1 MSLQDS
7 NVVRTAA
14 ELEKK
19 YNFRKLLGLGKNLE
33 TVSGQIIKVENELNN
48 MLNSLIINLGDVLDS
63 QTDISLWFYPSIP
76 TTLNEPYISWTT
88 PSDHIGD
95 LYYAQDYGYVYKY
108 TSNGWTIQTDLNL
121 INALAL
127 TNAELDVSQDHERK
141 VYFTQ
146 PIPPYSSGDWW
157 ILEDGTLKICQLGKQ
172 TGDYETNDF
181 IVSSQ
186 YVATIATKQ
195 ENTITVLKGT
205 VQEITE
211 DYVKFTD
218 LSTGGST
225 TIAGENVSTGTIKS
239 NNYAPATGSTP
250 TVGTAI
256 NLNNGTIDSKNLKLD
271 DQGNIDVQG
280 YITSGKGIL
289 TNLQFTG
296 LCNDWNAEGMADN
309 RTEFFLGFNQTFSMQ
324 TYTMKNRC
332 NFFCAGVYIPENFI
346 VESANIVINHNPV
359 MWSGNR
365 GYCRKV
371 KAYNVSNYMNKN
383 ISTAYNSEIRTYPN
397 IVFNSTNEI
406 SSAFGSSGKTFN
418 STSNEV
424 FASNDISSVFK
435 NNSGNTISGN
445 YYIAI
450 KPTDSVPAYAEG
462 QNPNQALG
470 VYTGFVSM
478 MVNIIG
484 YMKTN

>member
-146 PIPPYSSGDWW
+146 PTPPYSSGDWW

-371 KAYNVSNYMNKN
+371 KAYNVSNYMGKN
-383 ISTAYNSEIRTYPN
+383 ISTAYNSEIQTYPN
-397 IVFNSTNEI
+397 IVFNSSNEI
-406 SSAFGSSGKTFN
+406 SSAFGANGKTFN

-424 FASNDISSVFK
+424 FASNDISSIFK
-435 NNSGNTISGN
+435 NNGNTVSGN
-445 YYIAI
+445 YYIAV
-450 KPTDSVPAYAEG
+450 KPTDAVPAYAEG

-470 VYTGFVSM
+470 VYTGYISM

>member
-1 MSLQDS
+1 MSLQDAS
-7 NVVRTAA
+7 VVRTAA

-19 YNFRKLLGLGKNLE
+19 YNFRKLLGLEKNFE
-33 TVSGQIIKVENELNN
+33 TVSGKVIKVENELNN

-63 QTDISLWFYPSIP
+63 QSDISLWFYPDIP
-76 TTLNEPYISWTT
+76 TTLNEPYISWQT
-88 PSDHIGD
+88 PSEHIGD
-95 LYYAQDYGYVYKY
+95 LYYAQKYGYIYKY
-108 TSNGWTIQTDLNL
+108 TSNGWEIQTDLNL
-121 INALAL
+121 LNALAL
-127 TNAELDVSQDHERK
+127 TNAELDVSEDHERK
-141 VYFTQ
+141 VYFVQ

-157 ILEDGTLKICQLGKQ
+157 ILEDGTLKICQLGKI
-172 TGDYETNDF
+172 TGDYEKNDF

-186 YVATIATKQ
+186 YVSTIATKQ

-211 DYVKFTD
+211 NYVKFTD
-218 LSTGGST
+218 LATGGST
-225 TIAGENVSTGTIKS
+225 TIAGENISTGKIKS
-239 NNYAPATGSTP
+239 NNYVPATSSTP
-250 TVGTAI
+250 TQGTSI
-256 NLNNGTIDSKNLKLD
+256 NLNDGTIDSKGLKVD
-271 DQGNIDVQG
+271 NQGNIDVEG

-332 NFFCAGVYIPENFI
+332 NFFCAAVYIPEDFI
-346 VESANIVINHNPV
+346 VQSANIIINHNPV
-359 MWSGNR
+359 MWNGNR

-371 KAYNVSNYMNKN
+371 KAFDVTNYINKN
-383 ISTAYNSEIRTYPN
+383 IATAYNSEIQTYPN

-406 SSAFGSSGKTFN
+406 SAAFGSNGKTFN
-418 STSNEV
+418 STNNELSI
-424 FASNDISSVFK
+424 SNDISDIFK
-435 NNSGNTISGN
+435 NNGETVSGN

-450 KPTDSVPAYAEG
+450 KPTDTVPAYVEG
-462 QNPNQALG
+462 QDPNPTLG

-478 MVNIIG
+478 IVNIIG
-484 YMKTN
+484 YMKIN